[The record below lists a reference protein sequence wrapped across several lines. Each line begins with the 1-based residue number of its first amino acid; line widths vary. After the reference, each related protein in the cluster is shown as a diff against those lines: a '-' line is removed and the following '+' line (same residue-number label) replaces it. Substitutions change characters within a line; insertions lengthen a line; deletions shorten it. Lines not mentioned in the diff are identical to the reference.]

1 MDAISPRDSIDHLP
15 RLAFGEGSAATI
27 RDHKLAGQSVATRLP
42 SLEAYEAVGN
52 EGDFGMK
59 SFHLTI
65 NGLNLTAQAS
75 TPTAMRIGA
84 SDDLHFLMPFFGGSE
99 TRFGD
104 RNYHWR
110 ANDAAILIAPEG
122 AALSLSEKKSI
133 LAAKIDAS
141 RCQAII
147 ANAPRKRRQL
157 NSAEIC
163 RTRLLSLKYER
174 LNFTILLKQLT
185 NLIDQILPDE
195 KAAQILGL
203 DDIFYRYIALI
214 MAPELF
220 IPEDSGANRQL
231 VSTGPALDRIC
242 DAVRDRAR
250 NPLTLTEMERLSG
263 LSARMLQYA
272 FRKRFGCSPMSWQRR
287 ERLYLA
293 NSLLTSGDHTIDIT
307 SICYRT
313 GFSTP
318 SKFSE
323 HYRRQFGETP
333 GETLRRSRRKIIGHR

>member
-1 MDAISPRDSIDHLP
+1 MEAISPRDPIDDLP
-15 RLAFGEGSAATI
+15 RLAFGEGSAGTA
-27 RDHKLAGQSVATRLP
+27 RDHKLAGQNVAMQLP
-42 SLEAYEAVGN
+42 SLEAYEAIGN
-52 EGDFGMK
+52 EDDFGMK
-59 SFHLTI
+59 SFCLTI
-65 NGLNLTAQAS
+65 NDLMLTAQAS
-75 TPTAMRIGA
+75 TPTAIRIGA

-99 TRFGD
+99 TSFGD
-104 RNYHWR
+104 RHYHWR
-110 ANDAAILIAPEG
+110 ANDAAILIAPDG
-122 AALSLSEKKSI
+122 ASLSLSTKKSI

-147 ANAPRKRRQL
+147 ANATHTSRQPDIA
-157 NSAEIC
+157 NIY
-163 RTRLLSLKYER
+163 RTRLLNLKYAR
-174 LNFTILLKQLT
+174 LDFTFLLKQLT

-203 DDIFYRYIALI
+203 DDIFYRHIALI

-220 IPEDSGANRQL
+220 ISEDFGANRQL
-231 VSTGPALDRIC
+231 VSTDAALDRIC
-242 DAVRDRAR
+242 DAVRDLTN

-263 LSARMLQYA
+263 LSSRTLQYA
-272 FRKRFGCSPMSWQRR
+272 FRKRFGCSPMAWQRR

-293 NSLLTSGDHTIDIT
+293 NSMLISADHAIDIT